1 MGEVGGSFNE
11 RKNEITR
18 KSRMCPA
25 KNIVFVY
32 LKEDVLFCIRIHL
45 SRTPCIL
52 IFRKRSSHNSKNS
65 NQPRNPNRG

>member
-25 KNIVFVY
+25 KNSGFVP
-32 LKEDVLFCIRIHL
+32 LKEDVLGYIRITL
-45 SRTPCIL
+45 SQTPCIL

-65 NQPRNPNRG
+65 N